1 MTRWLC
7 GVVNVARVLVLSV
20 SKKTGRRNGSRSRI
34 RIMRNVLAVI
44 EQYEML
50 FVLNDCADE
59 KNLKF
64 QKFLKPALTERA

>member
-1 MTRWLC
+1 
-7 GVVNVARVLVLSV
+7 
-20 SKKTGRRNGSRSRI
+20 
-34 RIMRNVLAVI
+34 MRNVLAVI